1 MRIVVAALLVFGAAN
16 AVSAR
21 NLDSEIKRILA
32 KSAIARTGFAGVVVV
47 DEKGRTVVSINSG
60 HLFTPASNTKLFSSA
75 LALERLGPDKRF
87 ETRVEMRGKDVVLV
101 GTGDANLSGRV
112 LPYLPGSTPGP
123 ALAVIDDLAA
133 QIAAH
138 GVQEVEGDIVGDD
151 TAFVYE
157 PYATSWT
164 IEDTVDGDGPAS
176 SALVVN
182 DNIVHLRIT
191 PSGKVALD
199 PDLPLFHLDAQV
211 TTGVED
217 KIETNRSALQVRG
230 TVKADG
236 EGYSEEWSVGDPALF
251 AALALKDALVRRGIA
266 VSGSIRAL
274 HRDAAALV
282 ASPPAPAGELLAS
295 HWSLP
300 LIEDLRLTDK
310 ISQNLHADLLLSDV
324 AGSRSAGLEALGN
337 FLSQV
342 GIKPDEYRFYDG
354 SGLSRST
361 LVTPDAV
368 VALLRFMAHS
378 AHSEQWFS
386 MLPISGVD
394 GSLEHRFDDRRTK
407 GRIRAKTGTLAHVS
421 ALSGYAE
428 TKHEKVL
435 TFSIFLNNAIAD
447 ATERRELIDRICAV
461 LVK

>member
-1 MRIVVAALLVFGAAN
+1 MRIVVAVLLVFGAAN

-164 IEDTVDGDGPAS
+164 IEDTVDGDGPA
-176 SALVVN
+176 
-182 DNIVHLRIT
+182 
-191 PSGKVALD
+191 
-199 PDLPLFHLDAQV
+199 
-211 TTGVED
+211 
-217 KIETNRSALQVRG
+217 
-230 TVKADG
+230 
-236 EGYSEEWSVGDPALF
+236 
-251 AALALKDALVRRGIA
+251 
-266 VSGSIRAL
+266 
-274 HRDAAALV
+274 
-282 ASPPAPAGELLAS
+282 
-295 HWSLP
+295 
-300 LIEDLRLTDK
+300 
-310 ISQNLHADLLLSDV
+310 
-324 AGSRSAGLEALGN
+324 
-337 FLSQV
+337 
-342 GIKPDEYRFYDG
+342 
-354 SGLSRST
+354 
-361 LVTPDAV
+361 
-368 VALLRFMAHS
+368 
-378 AHSEQWFS
+378 
-386 MLPISGVD
+386 
-394 GSLEHRFDDRRTK
+394 
-407 GRIRAKTGTLAHVS
+407 
-421 ALSGYAE
+421 
-428 TKHEKVL
+428 
-435 TFSIFLNNAIAD
+435 
-447 ATERRELIDRICAV
+447 
-461 LVK
+461 

>member
-1 MRIVVAALLVFGAAN
+1 M
-16 AVSAR
+16 
-21 NLDSEIKRILA
+21 
-32 KSAIARTGFAGVVVV
+32 
-47 DEKGRTVVSINSG
+47 
-60 HLFTPASNTKLFSSA
+60 
-75 LALERLGPDKRF
+75 
-87 ETRVEMRGKDVVLV
+87 
-101 GTGDANLSGRV
+101 
-112 LPYLPGSTPGP
+112 
-123 ALAVIDDLAA
+123 
-133 QIAAH
+133 
-138 GVQEVEGDIVGDD
+138 
-151 TAFVYE
+151 
-157 PYATSWT
+157 
-164 IEDTVDGDGPAS
+164 
-176 SALVVN
+176 
-182 DNIVHLRIT
+182 
-191 PSGKVALD
+191 
-199 PDLPLFHLDAQV
+199 
-211 TTGVED
+211 
-217 KIETNRSALQVRG
+217 
-230 TVKADG
+230 
-236 EGYSEEWSVGDPALF
+236 
-251 AALALKDALVRRGIA
+251 
-266 VSGSIRAL
+266 
-274 HRDAAALV
+274 
-282 ASPPAPAGELLAS
+282 
-295 HWSLP
+295 
-300 LIEDLRLTDK
+300 
-310 ISQNLHADLLLSDV
+310 
-324 AGSRSAGLEALGN
+324 EALGN

>member
-1 MRIVVAALLVFGAAN
+1 MRIVVAVLLVFGAAN

-274 HRDAAALV
+274 HRDAAAVCPIGQPVEMTRALEESGVLV
-282 ASPPAPAGELLAS
+282 DGWHGQEEWGRWSSGGDASILLRFAAPLSGPYALEFDMMQPVLDKYVALSVNGSVLPPLAVQEGPNQWDIPESCTNGQTSLRVHLLIALPAR
-295 HWSLP
+295 P
-300 LIEDLRLTDK
+300 M
-310 ISQNLHADLLLSDV
+310 DV
-324 AGSRSAGLEALGN
+324 IAGSRDDRVLGVGIRRFRFLVRAGL
-337 FLSQV
+337 
-342 GIKPDEYRFYDG
+342 
-354 SGLSRST
+354 
-361 LVTPDAV
+361 
-368 VALLRFMAHS
+368 
-378 AHSEQWFS
+378 
-386 MLPISGVD
+386 
-394 GSLEHRFDDRRTK
+394 
-407 GRIRAKTGTLAHVS
+407 
-421 ALSGYAE
+421 
-428 TKHEKVL
+428 
-435 TFSIFLNNAIAD
+435 
-447 ATERRELIDRICAV
+447 
-461 LVK
+461 